1 GHADQADHGQD
12 ASGDDREKLL
22 RLHAQAERVVDLRRR
37 QQAEEMAEEQAE
49 DADMEQNA
57 APDQLLAPEKLA
69 RLAAPGVLAA
79 IEAGPA
85 AQEEDG
91 HADVG
96 VDAEQEAFEVI
107 HGSTPRGSSGAVHWR
122 RPLGRGPADRW
133 ERRSVRRSP
142 PRPSIPAPRTP
153 LPGSRR

>member
-1 GHADQADHGQD
+1 
-12 ASGDDREKLL
+12 
-22 RLHAQAERVVDLRRR
+22 
-37 QQAEEMAEEQAE
+37 
-49 DADMEQNA
+49 
-57 APDQLLAPEKLA
+57 

-107 HGSTPRGSSGAVHWR
+107 HGSTPRGSSGAVHLAPAAGPR
-122 RPLGRGPADRW
+122 PGGPLGTAK
-133 ERRSVRRSP
+133 RSTIAAAAEHPGAPDAP
-142 PRPSIPAPRTP
+142 PRLASLKVTGASSQVRSRASGVSSGVSAATVSCSAPASTWS
-153 LPGSRR
+153 GAI